1 MYFALSADDLML
13 HVFASIEELAG
24 YCEPIDVEN
33 DGWRFWNETGVA
45 LVPRFTQP
53 VVRSAFVVGGGRCI
67 LEVDESGS
75 RLAAELHRAEGLNTN
90 VFFESLG
97 DVRKQFGE

>member
-33 DGWRFWNETGVA
+33 DGWQFWDEAGVA
-45 LVPRFTQP
+45 LAPRFTEP
-53 VVRSAFVVGGGRCI
+53 VDRSAFVVGGGKYI
-67 LEVDESGS
+67 LEFNESGS
-75 RLAAELHRAEGLNTN
+75 SLAAELHRAEGLNTN